1 MNNNIAAKIKA
12 LSLNEDSYKTVCKF
26 YASLTDDVITLEDF
40 VAKVN
45 YLNSK
50 GINITK
56 SSQIKV
62 LANSLDFIKNQVEQM
77 EKLGFLDAFV
87 EEPLRI
93 NSKDCIK
100 RIEYLQSINESIKD
114 EKGKYSKIIFNKKEF
129 DRKYGVTYLEKK
141 SDIQKLEVKTDNIIE
156 TKEEVKPIE
165 FVTSPEENKIEKK
178 ENEVINDE
186 QFIETNPYIL
196 ALSKDQTIRLTDEML
211 AKYEDISL
219 HLKHVLESLNYGSE
233 IDGTKSD
240 NLIKLLTSGITDERE
255 IIYYSLTYNKK
266 LTDEEKVRIYKAI
279 DNELQLVNDEINIL
293 NFNLGSVK

>member
-1 MNNNIAAKIKA
+1 MNNNITAKIKA
-12 LSLNEDSYKTVCKF
+12 LSLNEDSYKTVSKF
-26 YASLTDDVITLEDF
+26 YGCITDNVVTLEDL

-62 LANSLDFIKNQVEQM
+62 LANSFEFIKSQVEKM
-77 EKLGFLDAFV
+77 EKIGFLDAFV
-87 EEPLRI
+87 EDPLRI

-114 EKGKYSKIIFNKKEF
+114 EKGKYYKIIFNKKEF
-129 DRKYGVTYLEKK
+129 DRKYGVSYLEIKEK
-141 SDIQKLEVKTDNIIE
+141 PQKIEENVEQPQEVKEEIKVIE
-156 TKEEVKPIE
+156 PKIPM
-165 FVTSPEENKIEKK
+165 ENKTSI
-178 ENEVINDE
+178 NETEIAKVE
-186 QFIETNPYIL
+186 PVIETNPYIL

-219 HLKHVLESLNYGSE
+219 HLKHVLEALNYGSE

-240 NLIKLLTSGITDERE
+240 NLIKLSTGGITDERE
-255 IIYYSLTYNKK
+255 IIYYTLTYNKK
-266 LTDEEKVRIYKAI
+266 LTDDEKMRIYKAI
-279 DNELQLVNDEINIL
+279 DNELQLVNEEINIL
-293 NFNLGSVK
+293 NFNIGSAK

>member
-1 MNNNIAAKIKA
+1 MNNNITAKIKA
-12 LSLNEDSYKTVCKF
+12 LSLNEDSYKTVSKF
-26 YASLTDDVITLEDF
+26 YGCITDNVVTLEDL

-62 LANSLDFIKNQVEQM
+62 LANSFEFIKSQVEKM
-77 EKLGFLDAFV
+77 EKIGFLDAFV
-87 EEPLRI
+87 EDPLRI

-114 EKGKYSKIIFNKKEF
+114 EKGKYYKIIFNKKDF
-129 DRKYGVTYLEKK
+129 DRKYGVSYLEIKEK
-141 SDIQKLEVKTDNIIE
+141 SQKIEENVEQPQEVKEEIKVIE
-156 TKEEVKPIE
+156 PKIPM
-165 FVTSPEENKIEKK
+165 ENKTSI
-178 ENEVINDE
+178 NETEIAKVE
-186 QFIETNPYIL
+186 PVIETNPYIL

-219 HLKHVLESLNYGSE
+219 HLKHVLEALNYGSE

-255 IIYYSLTYNKK
+255 IIYYTLTYNKK
-266 LTDEEKVRIYKAI
+266 LTDDEKMRIYKAI
-279 DNELQLVNDEINIL
+279 DNELQLVNEEINIL
-293 NFNLGSVK
+293 NFNIGSAK

>member
-1 MNNNIAAKIKA
+1 MNNNITAKIKT
-12 LSLNEDSYKTVCKF
+12 LSLNEDSYKTVSKF
-26 YASLTDDVITLEDF
+26 YGCLTDNVVTLEEL

-62 LANSLDFIKNQVEQM
+62 LANSFEFIKNQVEKM
-77 EKLGFLDAFV
+77 EKLGFLDVFV
-87 EEPLRI
+87 EDPLRI

-114 EKGKYSKIIFNKKEF
+114 EKGKYYKIIFNKKEF
-129 DRKYGVTYLEKK
+129 DRKYGVSYLEIKDN
-141 SDIQKLEVKTDNIIE
+141 SQKIEEKVEQPKEV
-156 TKEEVKPIE
+156 KEEVKVVEPK
-165 FVTSPEENKIEKK
+165 SPMENKTSI
-178 ENEVINDE
+178 NETEIAKVE
-186 QFIETNPYIL
+186 PVIETNPYIL

-219 HLKHVLESLNYGSE
+219 HLKHVLEALNYGSE

-255 IIYYSLTYNKK
+255 IIYYTLTYNKK
-266 LTDEEKVRIYKAI
+266 LTDDEKIRIYKAI
-279 DNELQLVNDEINIL
+279 DNELQLVKEEINIL
-293 NFNLGSVK
+293 NFNIGSAK

>member
-1 MNNNIAAKIKA
+1 MNNNITAKIKA
-12 LSLNEDSYKTVCKF
+12 LSLNEDSYKTVSKF
-26 YASLTDDVITLEDF
+26 YGCITDNVVTLEEI

-62 LANSLDFIKNQVEQM
+62 LANSFEFIKSQVEKM
-77 EKLGFLDAFV
+77 EKIGFLDAFV
-87 EEPLRI
+87 EDPLRI

-114 EKGKYSKIIFNKKEF
+114 EKGKYYKIIFNKKEF
-129 DRKYGVTYLEKK
+129 DRKYGVSYLEIKEK
-141 SDIQKLEVKTDNIIE
+141 SQKIEENVEQPQEVKEEIKIIE
-156 TKEEVKPIE
+156 PKIPM
-165 FVTSPEENKIEKK
+165 ENKTSI
-178 ENEVINDE
+178 NETEVAKVE
-186 QFIETNPYIL
+186 PVIETNPYIL

-219 HLKHVLESLNYGSE
+219 HLKHVLEALNYGSE

-255 IIYYSLTYNKK
+255 IIYYTLTYNKK
-266 LTDEEKVRIYKAI
+266 LTDDEKMRIYKAI
-279 DNELQLVNDEINIL
+279 DNELQLVNEEINIL
-293 NFNLGSVK
+293 NFNIGSAK

>member
-1 MNNNIAAKIKA
+1 MNNNITAKIKA
-12 LSLNEDSYKTVCKF
+12 LSLNEDSYKTVSKF
-26 YASLTDDVITLEDF
+26 YGCITDNVVTLEDL

-62 LANSLDFIKNQVEQM
+62 LANSFEFIKSQVEKM
-77 EKLGFLDAFV
+77 EKIGFLDAFV
-87 EEPLRI
+87 EDPLRI

-114 EKGKYSKIIFNKKEF
+114 EKGKYYKIIFNKKEF
-129 DRKYGVTYLEKK
+129 DRKYGVSYLEIKEK
-141 SDIQKLEVKTDNIIE
+141 SQKIEENVEQPQEVKEEIKVIE
-156 TKEEVKPIE
+156 PKIPM
-165 FVTSPEENKIEKK
+165 ENKTSI
-178 ENEVINDE
+178 NETEVAKVE
-186 QFIETNPYIL
+186 PVIETNPYIL

-219 HLKHVLESLNYGSE
+219 HLKHVLEALNYGSE

-240 NLIKLLTSGITDERE
+240 NLIKLLTSGISDERE
-255 IIYYSLTYNKK
+255 IIYYTLTYNKK
-266 LTDEEKVRIYKAI
+266 LTDDEKMRIYKAI
-279 DNELQLVNDEINIL
+279 DNELQLVNEEINIL
-293 NFNLGSVK
+293 NFNIGSAK

>member
-1 MNNNIAAKIKA
+1 MNNNITAKIKA
-12 LSLNEDSYKTVCKF
+12 LSLNEDSYKTVSKF
-26 YASLTDDVITLEDF
+26 YGCITDNVVTLEDL

-62 LANSLDFIKNQVEQM
+62 LANSFEFIKSQVEKM
-77 EKLGFLDAFV
+77 EKIGFLDAFV
-87 EEPLRI
+87 EDPLRI

-114 EKGKYSKIIFNKKEF
+114 EKGKYYKIIFNKKEF
-129 DRKYGVTYLEKK
+129 DRKYGVSYLEIKEK
-141 SDIQKLEVKTDNIIE
+141 PQKIEENVEQPQEVKEEIKVIE
-156 TKEEVKPIE
+156 PKIPM
-165 FVTSPEENKIEKK
+165 ENKTSI
-178 ENEVINDE
+178 NETEIAKVE
-186 QFIETNPYIL
+186 PVIETNPYIL

-219 HLKHVLESLNYGSE
+219 HLKHVLETLNYGSE

-255 IIYYSLTYNKK
+255 IIYYTLTYNKK
-266 LTDEEKVRIYKAI
+266 LTDDEKMRIYKAI
-279 DNELQLVNDEINIL
+279 DNELQLVNEEINIL
-293 NFNLGSVK
+293 NFNIGSAK

>member
-1 MNNNIAAKIKA
+1 MNNNITAKIKA
-12 LSLNEDSYKTVCKF
+12 LSLNEDSYKTVSKF
-26 YASLTDDVITLEDF
+26 YGCITDNVVTLEDL

-62 LANSLDFIKNQVEQM
+62 LANSFEFIKSQVEKM
-77 EKLGFLDAFV
+77 EKIGFLDAFV
-87 EEPLRI
+87 EDPLRI

-114 EKGKYSKIIFNKKEF
+114 EKGKYYKIIFNKKEF
-129 DRKYGVTYLEKK
+129 DRKYGVSYLEIKEK
-141 SDIQKLEVKTDNIIE
+141 SQKIEENVEQPQEVKEEIKVIE
-156 TKEEVKPIE
+156 PKIPM
-165 FVTSPEENKIEKK
+165 ENKTSI
-178 ENEVINDE
+178 NETEIAKVE
-186 QFIETNPYIL
+186 PVIETNPYIL

-219 HLKHVLESLNYGSE
+219 HLKHVLEALNYGSE

-255 IIYYSLTYNKK
+255 IIYYTWAYNKK
-266 LTDEEKVRIYKAI
+266 LTDDEKMRIYKAI
-279 DNELQLVNDEINIL
+279 DNELQLVNEEINIL
-293 NFNLGSVK
+293 NFNIGSAK

>member
-1 MNNNIAAKIKA
+1 MNNNITAKIKA
-12 LSLNEDSYKTVCKF
+12 LSLNEDSYKTVFKF
-26 YASLTDDVITLEDF
+26 YGCITDNVVTLEDL

-62 LANSLDFIKNQVEQM
+62 LANSFEFIKSQVEKM
-77 EKLGFLDAFV
+77 EKIGFLDAFV
-87 EEPLRI
+87 EDPLRI

-114 EKGKYSKIIFNKKEF
+114 EKGKYYKIIFNKKEF
-129 DRKYGVTYLEKK
+129 DRKYGVSYLEIKEK
-141 SDIQKLEVKTDNIIE
+141 SQKIEENVEQPQEVKEEIKIIE
-156 TKEEVKPIE
+156 PKIPM
-165 FVTSPEENKIEKK
+165 ENKTSI
-178 ENEVINDE
+178 NETEVAKVE
-186 QFIETNPYIL
+186 PVIETNPYIL

-219 HLKHVLESLNYGSE
+219 HLKHVLEALNYGSE

-240 NLIKLLTSGITDERE
+240 NLIKLLTSGISDERE
-255 IIYYSLTYNKK
+255 IIYYTLTYNKK
-266 LTDEEKVRIYKAI
+266 LNDDEKMRIYKAI
-279 DNELQLVNDEINIL
+279 DNELQLVNEEINIL
-293 NFNLGSVK
+293 NFNIGSAK

>member
-1 MNNNIAAKIKA
+1 MNNNITAKIKA
-12 LSLNEDSYKTVCKF
+12 LSLNEDSYKTVSKF
-26 YASLTDDVITLEDF
+26 YGCITDNVVTLEDL

-62 LANSLDFIKNQVEQM
+62 LANSFEFIKSQVEKM
-77 EKLGFLDAFV
+77 EKIGFLDAFV
-87 EEPLRI
+87 EDPLRI

-114 EKGKYSKIIFNKKEF
+114 EKGKYYKIIFNKKEF
-129 DRKYGVTYLEKK
+129 DRKYGVSYLEIKEK
-141 SDIQKLEVKTDNIIE
+141 SQKIEENVEQPQEVKEEIKVIE
-156 TKEEVKPIE
+156 PKIPM
-165 FVTSPEENKIEKK
+165 ENKTSI
-178 ENEVINDE
+178 NETEVAKVE
-186 QFIETNPYIL
+186 PVIETNPYIL

-219 HLKHVLESLNYGSE
+219 HLKHVLEALNYGSE

-255 IIYYSLTYNKK
+255 IIYYTLTYNKK
-266 LTDEEKVRIYKAI
+266 LTDDEKMRIYKAI
-279 DNELQLVNDEINIL
+279 DNELQLVNEEINIL
-293 NFNLGSVK
+293 NFNIGSAK

>member
-1 MNNNIAAKIKA
+1 MNNNITAKIKA
-12 LSLNEDSYKTVCKF
+12 LSLNEDSYKTVSKF
-26 YASLTDDVITLEDF
+26 YGCITDNVVTLEDL

-62 LANSLDFIKNQVEQM
+62 LANSFEFIKSQVEKM
-77 EKLGFLDAFV
+77 EKIGFLDAFV
-87 EEPLRI
+87 EDPLRI

-114 EKGKYSKIIFNKKEF
+114 EKGKYYKIIFNKKEF
-129 DRKYGVTYLEKK
+129 DRKYGVSYLEIKEK
-141 SDIQKLEVKTDNIIE
+141 SQKIEENVEQPQEVKEEIKVIE
-156 TKEEVKPIE
+156 PKIPM
-165 FVTSPEENKIEKK
+165 ENKTSI
-178 ENEVINDE
+178 NETEIAKVE
-186 QFIETNPYIL
+186 PVIETNPYIL

-219 HLKHVLESLNYGSE
+219 HLKHVLEALNYGSE

-255 IIYYSLTYNKK
+255 IIYYTLTYNKK
-266 LTDEEKVRIYKAI
+266 LTDDEKMRIYKAI
-279 DNELQLVNDEINIL
+279 DNELQLVNEEINIL
-293 NFNLGSVK
+293 NFNMGSAK

>member
-1 MNNNIAAKIKA
+1 MNNNITAKIKA
-12 LSLNEDSYKTVCKF
+12 LSLNEDSYKTVSKF
-26 YASLTDDVITLEDF
+26 YGCITDNVVTLEDL

-62 LANSLDFIKNQVEQM
+62 LANSFEFIKSQVEKM
-77 EKLGFLDAFV
+77 EKIGFLDAFV
-87 EEPLRI
+87 EDPLRI

-114 EKGKYSKIIFNKKEF
+114 EKGKYYKIIFNKKEF
-129 DRKYGVTYLEKK
+129 DRKYGVSYLEIKEK
-141 SDIQKLEVKTDNIIE
+141 SQKIEENVEQPQEVKEEIKVIE
-156 TKEEVKPIE
+156 SKIPM
-165 FVTSPEENKIEKK
+165 ENKTSI
-178 ENEVINDE
+178 NETEVAKVE
-186 QFIETNPYIL
+186 PVIETNPYIL

-219 HLKHVLESLNYGSE
+219 HLKHVLEALNYGSE

-240 NLIKLLTSGITDERE
+240 NLIKLLTSGISDERE
-255 IIYYSLTYNKK
+255 IIYYTLTYNKK
-266 LTDEEKVRIYKAI
+266 LTDDEKMRIYKAI
-279 DNELQLVNDEINIL
+279 DNELQLVNEEINIL
-293 NFNLGSVK
+293 NFNIGSAK

>member
-1 MNNNIAAKIKA
+1 MNNNITAKIKA
-12 LSLNEDSYKTVCKF
+12 LSLNEDSYKTVSKF
-26 YASLTDDVITLEDF
+26 YGCITDNVVTLEDL

-62 LANSLDFIKNQVEQM
+62 LANSFEFIKSQVEKM
-77 EKLGFLDAFV
+77 EKIGFLDAFV
-87 EEPLRI
+87 EDPLRI

-114 EKGKYSKIIFNKKEF
+114 EKGKYYKIIFNKKEF
-129 DRKYGVTYLEKK
+129 DRKYGVSYLEIKEK
-141 SDIQKLEVKTDNIIE
+141 PQKIEENVEQPQEVKEEIKVIE
-156 TKEEVKPIE
+156 PKIPM
-165 FVTSPEENKIEKK
+165 ENKTSI
-178 ENEVINDE
+178 NETEVAKVE
-186 QFIETNPYIL
+186 PVIETNPYIL

-219 HLKHVLESLNYGSE
+219 HLKHVLEALNYGSE

-255 IIYYSLTYNKK
+255 IIYYTLTYNKK
-266 LTDEEKVRIYKAI
+266 LTDDEKMRIYKAI
-279 DNELQLVNDEINIL
+279 DNELQLVNEEINIL
-293 NFNLGSVK
+293 NFNIGSAK

>member
-1 MNNNIAAKIKA
+1 MNNNITAKIKA
-12 LSLNEDSYKTVCKF
+12 LSLNEDSYKTVSKF
-26 YASLTDDVITLEDF
+26 YGCITDNVVTLEDL

-62 LANSLDFIKNQVEQM
+62 LANSFEFIKSQVEKM
-77 EKLGFLDAFV
+77 EKIGFLDVFV
-87 EEPLRI
+87 EDPLRI

-114 EKGKYSKIIFNKKEF
+114 EKGKYYKIIFNKKEF
-129 DRKYGVTYLEKK
+129 DRKYGVSYLEIKEK
-141 SDIQKLEVKTDNIIE
+141 SQKIEENVEQPQEVKEEIKVIE
-156 TKEEVKPIE
+156 PKIPM
-165 FVTSPEENKIEKK
+165 ENKTSI
-178 ENEVINDE
+178 NETEVAKVE
-186 QFIETNPYIL
+186 PVIETNPYIL

-219 HLKHVLESLNYGSE
+219 HLKHVLEALNYGSE

-255 IIYYSLTYNKK
+255 IIYYTLTYNKK
-266 LTDEEKVRIYKAI
+266 LTDDEKMRIYKAI
-279 DNELQLVNDEINIL
+279 DNELQLVNEEINIL
-293 NFNLGSVK
+293 NFNIGSAK

>member
-1 MNNNIAAKIKA
+1 MNNNITAKIKA
-12 LSLNEDSYKTVCKF
+12 LSLNEDSYKTVSKF
-26 YASLTDDVITLEDF
+26 YGCITDNVVTLEDL

-62 LANSLDFIKNQVEQM
+62 LANSFEFIKSQVEKM
-77 EKLGFLDAFV
+77 EKIGFLDAFV
-87 EEPLRI
+87 EDPLRI

-114 EKGKYSKIIFNKKEF
+114 EKGKYYKIIFNKKEF
-129 DRKYGVTYLEKK
+129 DRKYGVSYLEIKEK
-141 SDIQKLEVKTDNIIE
+141 SQKIEENVEQPQEVKEEIKVIE
-156 TKEEVKPIE
+156 PKIPM
-165 FVTSPEENKIEKK
+165 ENKTSI
-178 ENEVINDE
+178 NETEIAKVE
-186 QFIETNPYIL
+186 PVIETNPYII

-219 HLKHVLESLNYGSE
+219 HLKHVLEALNYGSE

-255 IIYYSLTYNKK
+255 IIYYTLTYNKK
-266 LTDEEKVRIYKAI
+266 LTDDEKMRIYKAI
-279 DNELQLVNDEINIL
+279 DNELQLVNEEINIL
-293 NFNLGSVK
+293 NFNIGSAK

>member
-1 MNNNIAAKIKA
+1 MNNNITAKIKA
-12 LSLNEDSYKTVCKF
+12 LSLNEDSYKTVSKF
-26 YASLTDDVITLEDF
+26 YGCITDNVVTLEDL

-62 LANSLDFIKNQVEQM
+62 LANSFEFIKSQVEKM
-77 EKLGFLDAFV
+77 EKIGFLDAFV
-87 EEPLRI
+87 EDPLRI

-114 EKGKYSKIIFNKKEF
+114 EKGKYYKIIFNKKEF
-129 DRKYGVTYLEKK
+129 DRKYGVSYLEIKEK
-141 SDIQKLEVKTDNIIE
+141 SQKIEENVEQPQEVKEEIKIIE
-156 TKEEVKPIE
+156 PKIPM
-165 FVTSPEENKIEKK
+165 ENKTSI
-178 ENEVINDE
+178 NETEIAKVE
-186 QFIETNPYIL
+186 PVIETNPYIL

-219 HLKHVLESLNYGSE
+219 HLKHVLEALNYGSE

-255 IIYYSLTYNKK
+255 IIYYTLTYNKK
-266 LTDEEKVRIYKAI
+266 LTDDEKMRIYKAI
-279 DNELQLVNDEINIL
+279 DNELQLVNEEINIL
-293 NFNLGSVK
+293 NFNIGSAK

>member
-1 MNNNIAAKIKA
+1 MNNNITAKIKA
-12 LSLNEDSYKTVCKF
+12 LSLNEDSYKTVFKF
-26 YASLTDDVITLEDF
+26 YGCITDNVVTLEDL

-62 LANSLDFIKNQVEQM
+62 LANSFEFIKSQVEKM
-77 EKLGFLDAFV
+77 EKIGFLDAFV
-87 EEPLRI
+87 EDPLRI

-114 EKGKYSKIIFNKKEF
+114 EKGKYYKIIFNKKEF
-129 DRKYGVTYLEKK
+129 DRKYGVSYLEIKEK
-141 SDIQKLEVKTDNIIE
+141 PQKIEENVEQPQEVKEEIKVIE
-156 TKEEVKPIE
+156 PKIPM
-165 FVTSPEENKIEKK
+165 ENKTSI
-178 ENEVINDE
+178 NETEIAKVE
-186 QFIETNPYIL
+186 PVIETNPYIL

-219 HLKHVLESLNYGSE
+219 HLKHVLEALNYGSE

-255 IIYYSLTYNKK
+255 IIYYTLTYNKK
-266 LTDEEKVRIYKAI
+266 LTDDEKMRIYKAI
-279 DNELQLVNDEINIL
+279 DNELQLVNEEINIL
-293 NFNLGSVK
+293 NFNIGSAK

>member
-1 MNNNIAAKIKA
+1 MNNNITAKIKA
-12 LSLNEDSYKTVCKF
+12 LSLNEDSYKTVSKF
-26 YASLTDDVITLEDF
+26 YGCITDNVVTLEDL

-62 LANSLDFIKNQVEQM
+62 LANSFEFIKSQVEKM
-77 EKLGFLDAFV
+77 EKIGFLDAFV
-87 EEPLRI
+87 EDPLRI

-114 EKGKYSKIIFNKKEF
+114 EKGKYYKIIFNKKEF
-129 DRKYGVTYLEKK
+129 DRKYGVSYLEIKEK
-141 SDIQKLEVKTDNIIE
+141 SQKIEENVEQPQEVKEEIKIIE
-156 TKEEVKPIE
+156 PKIPM
-165 FVTSPEENKIEKK
+165 ENKTSI
-178 ENEVINDE
+178 NETEVAKVE
-186 QFIETNPYIL
+186 PVIETNPYIL

-219 HLKHVLESLNYGSE
+219 HLKHVLEALNYGSE

-255 IIYYSLTYNKK
+255 IIYYTLTYNKK
-266 LTDEEKVRIYKAI
+266 LTDDEKMRIYKAI
-279 DNELQLVNDEINIL
+279 DNELQLVNEEINIL
-293 NFNLGSVK
+293 NFNIGSAK

>member
-1 MNNNIAAKIKA
+1 MNNNITAKIKA
-12 LSLNEDSYKTVCKF
+12 LSLNEDSYKTVSKF
-26 YASLTDDVITLEDF
+26 YGCITDNVVTLEDL

-62 LANSLDFIKNQVEQM
+62 LANSFEFIKSQVEKM
-77 EKLGFLDAFV
+77 EKIGFLDAFV
-87 EEPLRI
+87 EDPLRI

-114 EKGKYSKIIFNKKEF
+114 EKGKYYKIIFNKKEF
-129 DRKYGVTYLEKK
+129 DRKYGVSYLEIKEK
-141 SDIQKLEVKTDNIIE
+141 PQKIEENVEQPQEVKEEIKVIE
-156 TKEEVKPIE
+156 PKIPM
-165 FVTSPEENKIEKK
+165 ENKTSI
-178 ENEVINDE
+178 NETEIAKVE
-186 QFIETNPYIL
+186 PVIETNPYIL

-219 HLKHVLESLNYGSE
+219 HLKHVLEALNYGSE

-240 NLIKLLTSGITDERE
+240 NLIKLLTSGISDERE
-255 IIYYSLTYNKK
+255 IIYYTLTYNKK
-266 LTDEEKVRIYKAI
+266 LTDDEKMRIYKAI
-279 DNELQLVNDEINIL
+279 DNELQLVNEEINIL
-293 NFNLGSVK
+293 NFNIGSAK

>member
-1 MNNNIAAKIKA
+1 MNNNITAKIKA
-12 LSLNEDSYKTVCKF
+12 LSLNEDAYKTVSKF
-26 YASLTDDVITLEDF
+26 YGCLTDNVVTLEEL

-62 LANSLDFIKNQVEQM
+62 LANSFEFIKNQVEKM
-77 EKLGFLDAFV
+77 EKLGFLDVFV
-87 EEPLRI
+87 EDPLRI

-114 EKGKYSKIIFNKKEF
+114 EKGKYYKIIFNKKEF
-129 DRKYGVTYLEKK
+129 DRKYGVSYLEIKDN
-141 SDIQKLEVKTDNIIE
+141 SQKIEEKVEQPKEV
-156 TKEEVKPIE
+156 KEEVKVVEPK
-165 FVTSPEENKIEKK
+165 SPMENKTSI
-178 ENEVINDE
+178 NETEIAKVE
-186 QFIETNPYIL
+186 PVIETNPYIL

-219 HLKHVLESLNYGSE
+219 HLKHVLEALNYGSE

-240 NLIKLLTSGITDERE
+240 NLIKLLTSGITEERE
-255 IIYYSLTYNKK
+255 IIYYTLTYNKK
-266 LTDEEKVRIYKAI
+266 LTDDEKMRIYKAI
-279 DNELQLVNDEINIL
+279 DNELQLVKEEINIL
-293 NFNLGSVK
+293 NFNIGSAK

>member
-1 MNNNIAAKIKA
+1 MNNNITAKIKA
-12 LSLNEDSYKTVCKF
+12 LSLNEDSYKTVSKF
-26 YASLTDDVITLEDF
+26 YGCITDNVVTLEDL

-62 LANSLDFIKNQVEQM
+62 LANSFEFIKSQVEKM
-77 EKLGFLDAFV
+77 EKIGFLDAFV
-87 EEPLRI
+87 EDPLRI

-114 EKGKYSKIIFNKKEF
+114 EKGKYYKIIFNKKEF
-129 DRKYGVTYLEKK
+129 DRKYGVSYLEIKEK
-141 SDIQKLEVKTDNIIE
+141 SQKIEENVEQPLEVKEE
-156 TKEEVKPIE
+156 TKVIE
-165 FVTSPEENKIEKK
+165 PKIPMENKTSI
-178 ENEVINDE
+178 NETEVAKVE
-186 QFIETNPYIL
+186 PVIETNPYIL

-219 HLKHVLESLNYGSE
+219 HLKHVLEALNYGSE

-255 IIYYSLTYNKK
+255 IIYYTLTYNKK
-266 LTDEEKVRIYKAI
+266 LTDDEKMRIYKAI
-279 DNELQLVNDEINIL
+279 DNELQLVNEEINIL
-293 NFNLGSVK
+293 NFNIGSAK

>member
-1 MNNNIAAKIKA
+1 MNNNITAKIKA
-12 LSLNEDSYKTVCKF
+12 LSLNEDSYKTVFKF
-26 YASLTDDVITLEDF
+26 YGCITDNVVTLEDL

-62 LANSLDFIKNQVEQM
+62 LANSFEFIKSQVEKM
-77 EKLGFLDAFV
+77 EKIGFLDAFV
-87 EEPLRI
+87 EDPLRI

-114 EKGKYSKIIFNKKEF
+114 EKGKYYKIIFNKKEF
-129 DRKYGVTYLEKK
+129 DRKYGVSYLEIKEK
-141 SDIQKLEVKTDNIIE
+141 SQKIEENVEQPQEVKEEIKVIE
-156 TKEEVKPIE
+156 PKIPM
-165 FVTSPEENKIEKK
+165 ENKTSI
-178 ENEVINDE
+178 NETEIAKVE
-186 QFIETNPYIL
+186 PVIETNPYIL

-219 HLKHVLESLNYGSE
+219 HLKHVLEALNYGSE

-255 IIYYSLTYNKK
+255 IIYYTLTYNKK
-266 LTDEEKVRIYKAI
+266 LTDDEKMRIYKAI
-279 DNELQLVNDEINIL
+279 DNELQLVNEEINIL
-293 NFNLGSVK
+293 NFNIGSAK

>member
-1 MNNNIAAKIKA
+1 MNNNITAKIKA
-12 LSLNEDSYKTVCKF
+12 LSLNEDSYKTVSKF
-26 YASLTDDVITLEDF
+26 YGCITDNVVTLEDL

-62 LANSLDFIKNQVEQM
+62 LANSFEFIKSQVEKM
-77 EKLGFLDAFV
+77 EKIGFLDAFV
-87 EEPLRI
+87 EDPLRI

-114 EKGKYSKIIFNKKEF
+114 EKGKYYKIIFNKKEF
-129 DRKYGVTYLEKK
+129 DRKYGVSYLEIKEK
-141 SDIQKLEVKTDNIIE
+141 SQKIEENVEQPQEVKEEIKIIE
-156 TKEEVKPIE
+156 PKIPM
-165 FVTSPEENKIEKK
+165 ENKTSI
-178 ENEVINDE
+178 NETEVAKVE
-186 QFIETNPYIL
+186 PVIETNPYIL

-219 HLKHVLESLNYGSE
+219 HLKHVLEALNYGSE

-240 NLIKLLTSGITDERE
+240 NLIKLLTSGISDERE
-255 IIYYSLTYNKK
+255 IIYYTLTYNKK
-266 LTDEEKVRIYKAI
+266 LTDDEKMRIYKAI
-279 DNELQLVNDEINIL
+279 DNELQLVNEEINIL
-293 NFNLGSVK
+293 NFNIGSAK

>member
-1 MNNNIAAKIKA
+1 MNNNITAKIKA
-12 LSLNEDSYKTVCKF
+12 LSLNEDSYKTVSKF
-26 YASLTDDVITLEDF
+26 YGCITDNVVTLEDL

-62 LANSLDFIKNQVEQM
+62 LANSFEFIKSQVEKM
-77 EKLGFLDAFV
+77 EKIGFLDVFV
-87 EEPLRI
+87 EDPLRI

-114 EKGKYSKIIFNKKEF
+114 EKGKYYKIIFNKKEF
-129 DRKYGVTYLEKK
+129 DRKYGVSYLEIKEK
-141 SDIQKLEVKTDNIIE
+141 SQKIEENVEQPQEVKEEIKIIE
-156 TKEEVKPIE
+156 PKIPM
-165 FVTSPEENKIEKK
+165 ENKTSI
-178 ENEVINDE
+178 NETEVAKVE
-186 QFIETNPYIL
+186 PVIETNPYIL

-219 HLKHVLESLNYGSE
+219 HLKHVLEALNYGSE

-255 IIYYSLTYNKK
+255 IIYYTLTYNKK
-266 LTDEEKVRIYKAI
+266 LTDDEKMRIYKAI
-279 DNELQLVNDEINIL
+279 DNELQLVNEEINIL
-293 NFNLGSVK
+293 NFNIGSAK

>member
-1 MNNNIAAKIKA
+1 MNNNITAKIKA
-12 LSLNEDSYKTVCKF
+12 LSLNEDSYKTVSKF
-26 YASLTDDVITLEDF
+26 YGCITDNVVTLEDL

-62 LANSLDFIKNQVEQM
+62 LANSFEFIKSQVEKM
-77 EKLGFLDAFV
+77 EKIGFLDAFV
-87 EEPLRI
+87 EDPLRI

-114 EKGKYSKIIFNKKEF
+114 EKGKYYKIIFNKKEF
-129 DRKYGVTYLEKK
+129 DRKYGVSYLEIKEK
-141 SDIQKLEVKTDNIIE
+141 SQKIEENVEQPQEVKEEIKVIE
-156 TKEEVKPIE
+156 PKIPM
-165 FVTSPEENKIEKK
+165 ENKTSI
-178 ENEVINDE
+178 NETEIAKVE
-186 QFIETNPYIL
+186 PVIETNPYIL

-219 HLKHVLESLNYGSE
+219 HLKHVLEALNYGSE

-240 NLIKLLTSGITDERE
+240 NLIKLLTSGISDERE
-255 IIYYSLTYNKK
+255 IIYYTLTYNKK
-266 LTDEEKVRIYKAI
+266 LTDDEKMRIYKAI
-279 DNELQLVNDEINIL
+279 DNELQLVNEEINIL
-293 NFNLGSVK
+293 NFNIGSAK

>member
-1 MNNNIAAKIKA
+1 MNNNITAKIKA
-12 LSLNEDSYKTVCKF
+12 LSLNEDSYKTVSKF
-26 YASLTDDVITLEDF
+26 YGCITDNVVTLEDL

-62 LANSLDFIKNQVEQM
+62 LANSFEFIKSQVEKM
-77 EKLGFLDAFV
+77 EKIGFLDAFV
-87 EEPLRI
+87 EDPLRI

-114 EKGKYSKIIFNKKEF
+114 EKGKYYKIIFNKKEF
-129 DRKYGVTYLEKK
+129 DRKYGVSYLEIKEK
-141 SDIQKLEVKTDNIIE
+141 SQKNEENVEQPQEVKEEIKVIE
-156 TKEEVKPIE
+156 SKIPM
-165 FVTSPEENKIEKK
+165 ENKTSI
-178 ENEVINDE
+178 NETEVAKVE
-186 QFIETNPYIL
+186 PVIETNPYIL

-219 HLKHVLESLNYGSE
+219 HLKHVLEALNYGSE

-255 IIYYSLTYNKK
+255 IIYYTLTYNKK
-266 LTDEEKVRIYKAI
+266 LTDDEKMRIYKAI
-279 DNELQLVNDEINIL
+279 DNELQLVNEEINIL
-293 NFNLGSVK
+293 NFNIGSAK

>member
-1 MNNNIAAKIKA
+1 MNNNITAKIKA
-12 LSLNEDSYKTVCKF
+12 LSLNEDAYKTVSKF
-26 YASLTDDVITLEDF
+26 YGCLTDNVVTLEEL

-62 LANSLDFIKNQVEQM
+62 LANSFEFIKNQVEKM
-77 EKLGFLDAFV
+77 EKLGFLDVFV
-87 EEPLRI
+87 EDPLRI

-114 EKGKYSKIIFNKKEF
+114 EKGKYYKIIFNKKEF
-129 DRKYGVTYLEKK
+129 DRKYGVSYLEIKDN
-141 SDIQKLEVKTDNIIE
+141 SQKIEEKVEQPKEVKED
-156 TKEEVKPIE
+156 VKVVEPK
-165 FVTSPEENKIEKK
+165 SPMENKTSI
-178 ENEVINDE
+178 NETEIAKVE
-186 QFIETNPYIL
+186 PVIETNPYIL

-219 HLKHVLESLNYGSE
+219 HLKHVLEALNYGSE

-255 IIYYSLTYNKK
+255 IIYYTLTYNKK
-266 LTDEEKVRIYKAI
+266 LTDDEKMRIYKAI
-279 DNELQLVNDEINIL
+279 DNELQLVKEEINIL
-293 NFNLGSVK
+293 NFNIGSAK

>member
-1 MNNNIAAKIKA
+1 MNNNITAKIKA
-12 LSLNEDSYKTVCKF
+12 LSLNEDSYKTVSKF
-26 YASLTDDVITLEDF
+26 YGCITDNVVTLEDL

-62 LANSLDFIKNQVEQM
+62 LANSFEFIKSQVEKM
-77 EKLGFLDAFV
+77 EKIGFLDAFV
-87 EEPLRI
+87 EDPLRI

-114 EKGKYSKIIFNKKEF
+114 EKGKYYKIIFNKKEF
-129 DRKYGVTYLEKK
+129 DRKYGVSYLEIKEK
-141 SDIQKLEVKTDNIIE
+141 PQKIEENVEQPQEVKEEIKVIE
-156 TKEEVKPIE
+156 PKIPM
-165 FVTSPEENKIEKK
+165 ENKTSI
-178 ENEVINDE
+178 NETEVAKVE
-186 QFIETNPYIL
+186 PVIETNPYIL

-219 HLKHVLESLNYGSE
+219 HLKHVLEALNYGSE

-240 NLIKLLTSGITDERE
+240 NLIKLLTSGISDERE
-255 IIYYSLTYNKK
+255 IIYYTLTYNKK
-266 LTDEEKVRIYKAI
+266 LTDDEKMRIYKAI
-279 DNELQLVNDEINIL
+279 DNELQLVNEEINIL
-293 NFNLGSVK
+293 NFNIGSAK

>member
-1 MNNNIAAKIKA
+1 MNNNITAKIKA
-12 LSLNEDSYKTVCKF
+12 LSLNEDSYKTVSKF
-26 YASLTDDVITLEDF
+26 YGCITDNVVTLEDL

-62 LANSLDFIKNQVEQM
+62 LANSFEFIKSQVEKM
-77 EKLGFLDAFV
+77 EKIGFLDAFV
-87 EEPLRI
+87 EDPLRI

-114 EKGKYSKIIFNKKEF
+114 EKGKYYKIIFNKKEF
-129 DRKYGVTYLEKK
+129 DRKYGVSYLEIKEK
-141 SDIQKLEVKTDNIIE
+141 SQKIEENVEQPQEVKEEIKIIE
-156 TKEEVKPIE
+156 PKIPM
-165 FVTSPEENKIEKK
+165 ENKTSI
-178 ENEVINDE
+178 NETEVAKVE
-186 QFIETNPYIL
+186 PVIETNPYIL

-219 HLKHVLESLNYGSE
+219 HLKHVLETLNYGSE

-255 IIYYSLTYNKK
+255 IIYYTLTYNKK
-266 LTDEEKVRIYKAI
+266 LTDDEKMRIYKAI
-279 DNELQLVNDEINIL
+279 DNELQLVNEEINIL
-293 NFNLGSVK
+293 NFNIGSAK

>member
-1 MNNNIAAKIKA
+1 MNNNITAKIKA
-12 LSLNEDSYKTVCKF
+12 LSLNEDAYKTVSKF
-26 YASLTDDVITLEDF
+26 YGCLTDNVVTLEEI

-62 LANSLDFIKNQVEQM
+62 LANSFEFIKNQVEKM
-77 EKLGFLDAFV
+77 EKLGFLDVFV
-87 EEPLRI
+87 EDPLRI

-114 EKGKYSKIIFNKKEF
+114 EKGKYYKIIFNKKEF
-129 DRKYGVTYLEKK
+129 DRKYGVSYLEIKDN
-141 SDIQKLEVKTDNIIE
+141 SQKIEEKVEQPKEV
-156 TKEEVKPIE
+156 KEEVKVVEPK
-165 FVTSPEENKIEKK
+165 SPMENKTSI
-178 ENEVINDE
+178 NETEIAKVE
-186 QFIETNPYIL
+186 PVIETNPYIL

-219 HLKHVLESLNYGSE
+219 HLKHVLEALNYGSE

-279 DNELQLVNDEINIL
+279 DNELQLVKEEINIL
-293 NFNLGSVK
+293 NFNIGSAK